1 MRRFVAFAAIAGAI
15 TLTACD
21 GLGRAMTAHT
31 DTLARAAGHELSVE
45 QATNLLAPATRIPA
59 QEDVV
64 QAIADLWIDYTLL
77 ATAAAQDPTLANL
90 NLDAIIEPYFNQQLV
105 FRLRDEVIQV
115 DTTFT
120 DEQLRQLFEQ
130 EQPNAEVRARHI
142 LFRLPPD
149 ASPQVRTEV
158 MQRAQQVREQ
168 AAGGAD
174 FGQLA
179 AQHTEEPGGADRG
192 GDLGYFGPGQMVQP
206 FDEAAF
212 RLQPGQISNLV
223 ETPFGIHIIKV
234 EDKRLPDFSAHRDE
248 FREMMVQQRMGEAE
262 EGYLTQLTESRQ
274 LEVQDGAV
282 DIARE
287 LAQKP
292 STSLSRRA
300 AQRALVRYSGGS
312 LSAGEYLVL
321 MQQRPAAQRSQVA
334 AASDDQ
340 LSDWLRLLARDEI
353 LIEEARRL
361 NLAAPQQEQ
370 DSARRELRE
379 QLVEAG
385 REAGLLPVT
394 PQGGETQSQAIQR
407 QVMTFLQGIINGE
420 QNVVPLG
427 AIGFSLREQYGAEMF
442 ERAVP
447 AVVRRVE
454 ERRPASPDQGMP
466 PGMPGQPPQGM
477 PQQPPQGQPQ
487 QPAPGQPQQP
497 APGQPR

>member
-1 MRRFVAFAAIAGAI
+1 MRRFVAFAALAGALTI
-15 TLTACD
+15 TACD
-21 GLGRAMTAHT
+21 GFGQAMTSHT
-31 DTLARAAGHELSVE
+31 DVLARAAGHELSIE

-59 QEDVV
+59 QDDVV
-64 QAIADLWIDYTLL
+64 QAIADLWIDYTLM

-105 FRLRDEVIQV
+105 FKLRDEVIQV
-115 DTTFT
+115 DTVFT
-120 DEQLRQLFEQ
+120 DDQLRQMFEE

-142 LFRLPPD
+142 LFRMPPD

-158 MQRAQQVREQ
+158 MQRAQQVQQQ

-174 FGQLA
+174 FAQLA
-179 AQHTEEPGGADRG
+179 SQHTEEPGGAERG

-212 RLQPGQISNLV
+212 RLQPGQVSELV
-223 ETPFGIHIIKV
+223 ETPFGVHIIKV
-234 EDKRLPDFSAHRDE
+234 EDKRLPDFGEHRDD
-248 FREMMVQQRMGEAE
+248 FRAMMVQQRMGQAE
-262 EGYLTQLTESRQ
+262 EGYLTQLTDARQ

-282 DIARE
+282 AIARE

-292 STSLSRRA
+292 STNLSRRA
-300 AQRALVRYSGGS
+300 AQRPLVRYTNGG
-312 LSAGEYLVL
+312 LTAGEYLVL

-334 AASDDQ
+334 AASDEQ
-340 LSDWLRLLARDEI
+340 LADWLRLLARDEI

-361 NLAAPQQEQ
+361 NLGATQQEQ

-379 QLVEAG
+379 QLVQAA
-385 REAGLLPVT
+385 RETGLLPVT

-407 QVMTFLQGIINGE
+407 QVMAFLQGIINGE

-442 ERAVP
+442 ERSVP
-447 AVVRRVE
+447 VVVRRVE
-454 ERRPASPDQGMP
+454 ERRPASDQGLP
-466 PGMPGQPPQGM
+466 PGIPGQPPAGAM
-477 PQQPPQGQPQ
+477 P
-487 QPAPGQPQQP
+487 
-497 APGQPR
+497 PRN